1 MGDSAELKAVK
12 LAKQLRDDGF
22 WAEYDVMGRGLKA
35 QMKYADKIG
44 AEYVIVLGDNEINTG
59 DAKLKNMKTGEQLDI
74 KFDEKF
80 IDNFANIQ
88 MADMFGD
95 ILN

>member
-1 MGDSAELKAVK
+1 
-12 LAKQLRDDGF
+12 
-22 WAEYDVMGRGLKA
+22 MGRGLKA

-44 AEYVIVLGDNEINTG
+44 SEYVIVLGDNEIETG
-59 DAKLKNMKTGEQLDI
+59 VIKLKNMATGEQTELKLDD
-74 KFDEKF
+74 KFN
-80 IDNFANIQ
+80 DNFANIQ